1 MKILVLNTN
10 SDRAFIANSVEEIN
24 DDLYYNDINDMVY
37 YEIDK
42 NTYNT
47 KRKISKDEIEE
58 MLRRELYDNYKYLSK
73 HPEMIRDN
81 IKNLNSEALLML
93 NRDGKEV
100 TTEDLYNYVEFDNL
114 SQYRFSRYLEKVG
127 IRDREEEI
135 ISKTIDLF
143 NTEED
148 PYRGELALDGIV
160 GSDEKGRGRDYWL
173 KKIFM
178 ENSDKI
184 STEAK
189 AYMSRHLYR
198 YEHVTIVKQSVTKE
212 ELEQYFKIV
221 NVGRRNFDKQYYDEE
236 IFKNLDIIDKDT
248 FDDQPF
254 EVKQFLLKGNSIMA
268 GNVTEFKERI
278 KAYMAFV
285 ENYLT
290 KDNYEDYLG
299 MIREFIENT
308 VDNIEFY
315 RIKKYFFTAYS
326 DGMIDDLNKIVAGMI
341 LETFNNSD
349 LTHGLTLKA
358 LVKNYI
364 VEFEKDVYTDYS
376 DNLFNYD
383 FINDIPD
390 GLERYKNVVKK
401 VKLEQK
407 LDK

>member
-143 NTEED
+143 NED
-148 PYRGELALDGIV
+148 PYRGELAVDGIV

-173 KKIFM
+173 KKIFI

-364 VEFEKDVYTDYS
+364 VEFNKDTYVEYS
-376 DNLFNYD
+376 DNLFEYD
-383 FINDIPD
+383 FINNIPD
-390 GLERYKNVVKK
+390 GLERYKTVVKK

-407 LDK
+407 LK

>member
-1 MKILVLNTN
+1 
-10 SDRAFIANSVEEIN
+10 
-24 DDLYYNDINDMVY
+24 
-37 YEIDK
+37 
-42 NTYNT
+42 
-47 KRKISKDEIEE
+47 
-58 MLRRELYDNYKYLSK
+58 
-73 HPEMIRDN
+73 
-81 IKNLNSEALLML
+81 
-93 NRDGKEV
+93 
-100 TTEDLYNYVEFDNL
+100 
-114 SQYRFSRYLEKVG
+114 
-127 IRDREEEI
+127 
-135 ISKTIDLF
+135 
-143 NTEED
+143 
-148 PYRGELALDGIV
+148 
-160 GSDEKGRGRDYWL
+160 
-173 KKIFM
+173 
-178 ENSDKI
+178 
-184 STEAK
+184 
-189 AYMSRHLYR
+189 MSRHLYR

-326 DGMIDDLNKIVAGMI
+326 DDMIDDLNKIVAGMI

-364 VEFEKDVYTDYS
+364 VEFNKDTYVEYS
-376 DNLFNYD
+376 DNLFEYD
-383 FINDIPD
+383 FINNIPD
-390 GLERYKNVVKK
+390 GLERYKTVVKK

-407 LDK
+407 LK